1 MCKQPFNR
9 IFSKH
14 YTEHF
19 KQMTYT
25 TILVPQIFFS
35 QYIVYQIVNQHNI
48 NLDCNNSQIT
58 LFNQELKLFD
68 QDLPIC

>member
-1 MCKQPFNR
+1 MCKQLFNR

-25 TILVPQIFFS
+25 TILVPQIFS
-35 QYIVYQIVNQHNI
+35 LNI
-48 NLDCNNSQIT
+48 LFIKLSINTTPIKTVATSQIT
-58 LFNQELKLFD
+58 LFNQELELFD